1 MKSSVKRVLTG
12 VIALPALLLIVLFLP
27 YFNYIAFALITF
39 FCCFVG
45 SFEMKRMISPKDNL
59 LLPFWIGSLL
69 PIAYYIEYAF
79 FPDYHLSLYTL
90 VGLCSLVLIVEMLT
104 GGKDDFKNSIDRIAK
119 SITNIVYP
127 NLFGMFFI
135 RFGFLENTVIWLLTF
150 LLFVFSSDT
159 FAYLFGIMFGKN
171 NKGIVKVSPNKSL
184 AGFIA
189 GALVP
194 AIEGALLC
202 HFIAGYQI
210 SWYLGFILGLCTA
223 IAGTL
228 GDLVESTFKRSA
240 GIKDSGVIV
249 PGRGGIMDSIDSLLM
264 AAPIYI
270 FIIHYIN
277 VL

>member
-12 VIALPALLLIVLFLP
+12 VIAIPALLLIILFLP
-27 YFNYIAFALITF
+27 HFNYLAFAVITV

-45 SFEMKRMISPKDNL
+45 SFEIRKMISPDEKL
-59 LLPFWIGSLL
+59 PLPFWAGSIL
-69 PIAYYIEYAF
+69 PIAYYIEYSF
-79 FPDYHLSLYTL
+79 FLDYNLSLYTL
-90 VGLCSLVLIVEMLT
+90 VGLCSLALIIEMLT
-104 GGKDDFKNSIDRIAK
+104 GGKDDFKDSINRIAK
-119 SITNIVYP
+119 SVTNIIYP

-135 RFGFLENTVIWLLTF
+135 RFGFLDETVMWLLTF

-184 AGFIA
+184 VGFIA
-189 GALVP
+189 GAFVP
-194 AIEGALLC
+194 ALEGALLC
-202 HFIAGYQI
+202 YFIAGYQM
-210 SWYLGFILGLCTA
+210 SWYIGFILGLCTA

-228 GDLVESTFKRSA
+228 GDLVESTFKRCA
-240 GIKDSGVIV
+240 GIKDSGIIV

-270 FIIHYIN
+270 FIVHYIN
-277 VL
+277 I